1 MGKGTKLV
9 LLLAVAVVVSLGVA
23 TTGTIDAAMKGEA
36 AIKER
41 KAAMKAITKEWKVIK
56 AYGKDDKVTAAVVAE
71 KATIIANLSK
81 QIPAMFPKGT
91 GRGDFSDKETRAL
104 PAIWT
109 DWPSF
114 ESASTVM
121 VVEAEKLANFAKAGD
136 TGAIPE
142 QIAQVGKLGCGGC
155 HKAYRGAKVK

>member
-1 MGKGTKLV
+1 MGISAKVGLV
-9 LLLAVAVVVSLGVA
+9 AAVAVAVSFGVA
-23 TTGTIDAAMKGEA
+23 STGTIDAAMTGEA

-41 KAAMKAITKEWKVIK
+41 IAAMKAITKEWNVIRSF
-56 AYGKDDKVTAAVVAE
+56 GKDDKVTAAVVAE
-71 KATIIANLSK
+71 KATIMANLSK
-81 QIPAMFPKGT
+81 QIPAMFPEGS

-121 VVEAEKLANFAKAGD
+121 VVESEKLANFAKAGD

-142 QIAQVGKLGCGGC
+142 QIAQVGRLGCGGC
-155 HKAYRGAKVK
+155 HKAYRGAKVR